1 MDINA
6 TLIGQMITFTLFVLF
21 TMKFVWPPLMRIL
34 AERRKKIAEGL
45 AAAEKAH
52 HDLELAERRIK
63 QMLLEAKSQ
72 ASLIIDHANQRA
84 HQIEEDARDAAR
96 QVTERMKKSAEADI
110 AEEINRARAELQK
123 EASELAILCTERL
136 LHKNL
141 DRAAN
146 EALLKNLVNELKQ

>member
-6 TLIGQMITFTLFVLF
+6 TLLGQMITFILFVLF
-21 TMKFVWPPLMRIL
+21 TMKFVWPPLMKVL
-34 AERRKKIAEGL
+34 AARRKKIAEGL

-52 HDLELAERRIK
+52 HDLELAERKVK
-63 QMLLEAKSQ
+63 QLLLDAKAQ

-84 HQIEEDARDAAR
+84 HQIEEEARDAAR
-96 QVTERMKKSAEADI
+96 ITTERMKKSAEADI
-110 AEEINRARAELQK
+110 EEEINNAKRTLQK
-123 EASELAILCTERL
+123 EASELAIRCTERL

-146 EALLKNLVNELKQ
+146 EVLLKNLVHELQE

>member
-6 TLIGQMITFTLFVLF
+6 TLFGQMITFVIFVVF
-21 TMKFVWPPLMRIL
+21 TMKFVWPPLTRVL
-34 AERRKKIAEGL
+34 EERRKKIADGL
-45 AAAEKAH
+45 NAAEKAH
-52 HDLELAERRIK
+52 HELEVAERKIK
-63 QMLLEAKSQ
+63 QMMLDAKAQ

-84 HQIEEDARDAAR
+84 HQIEEEAKEMALHM
-96 QVTERMKKSAEADI
+96 TERMKKAAEVQI
-110 AEEINRARAELQK
+110 REEIDAARAELQK

-146 EALLKNLVNELKQ
+146 ETLLKNLMSELKS

>member
-6 TLIGQMITFTLFVLF
+6 TLIGQMITFILFVLF
-21 TMKFVWPPLMRIL
+21 TMKFVWPPLMKIL

-52 HDLELAERRIK
+52 HDLELAERKVK
-63 QMLLEAKSQ
+63 QLILDAKAQ

-84 HQIEEDARDAAR
+84 HQIEEEARDAAR
-96 QVTERMKKSAEADI
+96 ALTERMKKSAEADI
-110 AEEINRARAELQK
+110 AEEINMVRSNLQK

-141 DRAAN
+141 DHAAN
-146 EALLKNLVNELKQ
+146 EALLKNLVNGLKQ

>member
-6 TLIGQMITFTLFVLF
+6 TLIGQMITFVIFVVF
-21 TMKFVWPPLMRIL
+21 TMKFVWPPLMKML
-34 AERRKKIAEGL
+34 EERRKKIADGL
-45 AAAEKAH
+45 NAAEKAH
-52 HDLELAERRIK
+52 HELEVAERKIK
-63 QMLLEAKSQ
+63 QLMLDAKAQ

-84 HQIEEDARDAAR
+84 HQIEEEAKEAALHL
-96 QVTERMKKSAEADI
+96 TERMKKTAEVQI
-110 AEEINRARAELQK
+110 REELDNARTQLQK

>member
-6 TLIGQMITFTLFVLF
+6 TLLGQMITFAIFVLF
-21 TMKFVWPPLMRIL
+21 SMKFVWPPLMRIL
-34 AERRKKIAEGL
+34 TERRKKIADGL

-52 HDLELAERRIK
+52 RDLELTERKVK
-63 QMLLEAKSQ
+63 QLLMDAKAQ

-84 HQIEEDARDAAR
+84 HQIEEEARDTAR
-96 QVTERMKKSAEADI
+96 QLTERMKKSAEADI
-110 AEEINRARAELQK
+110 AEQINNARTTLQQ

-146 EALLKNLVNELKQ
+146 EALLTNLINELK